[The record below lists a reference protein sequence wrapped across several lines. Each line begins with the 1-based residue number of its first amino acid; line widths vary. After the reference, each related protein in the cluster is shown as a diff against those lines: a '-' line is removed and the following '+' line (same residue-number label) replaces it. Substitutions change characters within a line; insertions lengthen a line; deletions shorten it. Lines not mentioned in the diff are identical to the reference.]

1 MADLKLDMTELA
13 AVKGQIQTVFD
24 ILDNSALFKDDTA
37 NAVGHSG
44 LAAKVREFSDNWNDR
59 REDVVERLT
68 YVKDTIDKIE
78 SQFTDVDGQLYTSLT
93 APPAPTTPVS
103 TTPNTNGPTIV

>member
-24 ILDNSALFKDDTA
+24 ILDDSALFKDDTA
-37 NAVGHSG
+37 NAVGHSS
-44 LAAKVREFSDNWNDR
+44 LAAKIREFSDNWNDR

-78 SQFTDVDGQLYTSLT
+78 SQFTDVDGQLYTALT
-93 APPAPTTPVS
+93 APPATPTA
-103 TTPNTNGPTIV
+103 TTTNTNGPI